1 MKLLGHMV
9 HNKRWWVLSFKEK
22 ENIQESKW
30 GWVSIEREYR
40 KENGREKRLLLKCFD
55 KCSCFR
61 GNELCCC
68 CSFCKVCLDISVN
81 VIVRSIIFII
91 IKPGDLVKASFC
103 VGRVN
108 MRNSHSSKKV
118 EEEWEKDKILFHK
131 FP

>member
-1 MKLLGHMV
+1 M
-9 HNKRWWVLSFKEK
+9 E
-22 ENIQESKW
+22 
-30 GWVSIEREYR
+30 
-40 KENGREKRLLLKCFD
+40 EKR
-55 KCSCFR
+55 
-61 GNELCCC
+61 GC
-68 CSFCKVCLDISVN
+68 CSSLIDVAASATVVRVCLDISVN

>member
-1 MKLLGHMV
+1 MG
-9 HNKRWWVLSFKEK
+9 
-22 ENIQESKW
+22 
-30 GWVSIEREYR
+30 
-40 KENGREKRLLLKCFD
+40 EKR
-55 KCSCFR
+55 
-61 GNELCCC
+61 GC
-68 CSFCKVCLDISVN
+68 CSNALINVAASAVTNSVVVVVVMQSVCLDISVN